1 MNNLI
6 KIIEKR
12 AKEFDE
18 KFAEIFFADLPDKDN
33 PEVKRGVMR
42 MNRIKSFHLSSFIT
56 LLEGVGKEIEGM
68 KIKEKGTVRLDY
80 TNGKKYEVEVEVESD
95 RQIFYNQALSDLHQ
109 LLQETI
115 SKIK

>member
-6 KIIEKR
+6 KIIEEDIKLFNTAFER
-12 AKEFDE
+12 TRDCGGFLWVNNNLSILNIEY
-18 KFAEIFFADLPDKDN
+18 
-33 PEVKRGVMR
+33 
-42 MNRIKSFHLSSFIT
+42 IKSRHLSSLIA

-115 SKIK
+115 SRIK

>member
-12 AKEFDE
+12 AKEFNE
-18 KFAEIFFADLPDKDN
+18 KFANGGNYLCLKSENQKTSCSED
-33 PEVKRGVMR
+33 V
-42 MNRIKSFHLSSFIT
+42 KSFHLSSFIT

-95 RQIFYNQALSDLHQ
+95 RQIFYNQALSDL
-109 LLQETI
+109 LSFLKEAREGI
-115 SKIK
+115 EKEL